1 LAAAQYTAASV
12 PLLADIEKSLTIA
25 PHATKAVPKMF
36 LKPRLILNLMLALVL
51 ASLCSEL
58 APAQQKPGFSPTS
71 RGLEF
76 PVVLRQNLV
85 SGKTAV
91 GTKIQAKLAVA
102 TLVEGTVIPRNAVF
116 SGEVIESVAKTAD
129 KAARL
134 AIRMDVVKWK
144 DLSAPAKVYLTSW
157 FYPTTEAGGQNLQ
170 YGPTQPASRTWNGA
184 GAYPDPNS
192 KIYKPF
198 PEGAS
203 DKTES
208 VPDTPSSTLS
218 NRRVLMRDVQSE
230 KNREGV
236 ITLVSYRVDIKLDR
250 ITTYVLAAGDL
261 QPPPTR

>member
-1 LAAAQYTAASV
+1 
-12 PLLADIEKSLTIA
+12 
-25 PHATKAVPKMF
+25 MF
-36 LKPRLILNLMLALVL
+36 IKPRLILNSILVL
-51 ASLCSEL
+51 VLVPPCSQLAS
-58 APAQQKPGFSPTS
+58 AQQKPSFSPAG

-76 PVVLRQNLV
+76 PVVMRQSLV

-102 TLVEGTVIPRNAVF
+102 TLVDGVVVPRNAVF
-116 SGEVIESVAKTAD
+116 SGEVVESVAKTAD
-129 KAARL
+129 KPARL
-134 AIRMDVVKWK
+134 AIRMDALKWK
-144 DLSAPAKVYLTSW
+144 DLSAPAKLYLTSW

-198 PEGAS
+198 PEGTP
-203 DKTES
+203 DKNDS

-218 NRRVLMRDVQSE
+218 NRRVLMRDIQSE